1 MVRRRHR
8 LTLLL
13 ALVATAALWL
23 GRPLGASDHRSQ
35 PAPAADRAEALRRL
49 DAVYAEEA
57 ALALDPRGGTLAL
70 LQDDVADTAVV
81 IFHGYTD
88 VPEQFGVVAQ
98 AYHAAGAS
106 VYVPRLPFHG
116 YRDRFTDDPSRLTPE
131 ILRAFAD
138 AAVDVGRGLGR
149 HVLVVGFSGGGS
161 LATWVAAERHDVDRV
176 VVIAPLILPQG
187 YRPWM
192 LRPVTRLL
200 LALPD
205 RYLWWDE
212 ADRGTDDAP
221 DYARYS
227 LRGIASFLQLVE
239 RAKAGGVATAEVL
252 LLANAGDQRLDMAQ
266 AEAVLRGLAPPGG
279 LKVSTIPASAG
290 LEHNLFSPWGENA
303 ADLATSYRY
312 VGEALGLV
320 LGPRAQGIMTDQNW

>member
-1 MVRRRHR
+1 MARRR
-8 LTLLL
+8 LPLALL
-13 ALVATAALWL
+13 ATLAVLLAAAFWL
-23 GRPLGASDHRSQ
+23 ARPLGAGDLQAR

-57 ALALDPRGGTLAL
+57 ALALDARGGTLAL

-88 VPEQFGVVAQ
+88 VPEQFGVIAQ

-106 VYVPRLPFHG
+106 VYVPRLPYHG
-116 YRDRFTDDPSRLTPE
+116 YRDRFTDDPSQLTPE
-131 ILRAFAD
+131 VLRTFAD

-149 HVLVVGFSGGGS
+149 HVLVIGFSGGGS

-176 VVIAPLILPQG
+176 VVIAPLILPHG

-212 ADRGTDDAP
+212 DDRGTDDAP
-221 DYARYS
+221 DYPRYS

-239 RAKAGGVATAEVL
+239 RAKAGGAATAAVL
-252 LLANAGDQRLDMAQ
+252 LLANAGDQRLDMTE
-266 AEAVLRGLAPPGG
+266 AEAVLRRLNPPGE
-279 LKVSTIPASAG
+279 LRVFTIPASAG

-312 VGEALGLV
+312 VGEALGLA
-320 LGPRAQGIMTDQNW
+320 LGP

>member
-1 MVRRRHR
+1 MRRR
-8 LTLLL
+8 LLLL
-13 ALVATAALWL
+13 ALVALAAAVLWL
-23 GRPLGASDHRSQ
+23 SRPLGADAYRAQ

-57 ALALDPRGGTLAL
+57 GLALDPRGGTLVL

-106 VYVPRLPFHG
+106 VYVPRLPYHG
-116 YRDRFTDDPSRLTPE
+116 YRDRFTDDPSQLTPE
-131 ILRAFAD
+131 MLRAFAD
-138 AAVDVGRGLGR
+138 AAVDIGRGLGR
-149 HVLVVGFSGGGS
+149 HVLVLGFSGGGS
-161 LATWVAAERHDVDRV
+161 LATWVAAERDDVARV
-176 VVIAPLILPQG
+176 VVIAPLILPHG

-192 LRPVTRLL
+192 RRPVTRLL

-205 RYLWWDE
+205 RYLWWDD

-221 DYARYS
+221 DYPRYS

-239 RAKAGGVATAEVL
+239 RARDDGAATAPVL
-252 LLANAGDQRLDMAQ
+252 LLANAGDQRLDMAE
-266 AEAVLRGLAPPGG
+266 AESVLRGLDPPGG
-279 LKVSTIPASAG
+279 LQVFTIPAAAG

-303 ADLATSYRY
+303 ADLEASLGY
-312 VGEALGLV
+312 VWRALGV
-320 LGPRAQGIMTDQNW
+320 GSASDNVQSNIK